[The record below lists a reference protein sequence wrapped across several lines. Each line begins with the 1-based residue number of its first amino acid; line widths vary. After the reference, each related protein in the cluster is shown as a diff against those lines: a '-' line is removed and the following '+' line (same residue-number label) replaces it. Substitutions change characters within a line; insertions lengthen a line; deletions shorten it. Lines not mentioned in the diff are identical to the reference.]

1 MKILTIAGVTF
12 REVLR
17 RKVQVNLLVF
27 GSVLIVASFMISTL
41 TLGEMHR
48 ILSDL
53 GLSAMELI
61 GTLLAVFIGATLV
74 AGDVERRVIYPVVA
88 KPVTRTQYLLGRYAG
103 LSLALL
109 VNLAIMAAVLAA
121 VLVVE
126 AGSLAPL
133 DGTLLAAVAM
143 IGVQLLVV
151 GAVALLFSSI
161 TNPTLAS
168 IFTLSIV
175 LAGHLSNEVRAL
187 WQGSTKWLAQAIW
200 YLLPNLGS
208 LSLNA
213 NVIYRT
219 PPAGSAWLAALYA
232 ALYAATA
239 LALASVAFERRDF
252 R

>member
-1 MKILTIAGVTF
+1 MKIPVIAGVTF

-109 VNLAIMAAVLAA
+109 VNLAIMAAVLGA

-133 DGTLLAAVAM
+133 DATLLAAVAM

-151 GAVALLFSSI
+151 AAVALLFSSI
-161 TNPTLAS
+161 TNVTLAS
-168 IFTLSIV
+168 IFTLSIA

-187 WQGSTKWLAQAIW
+187 WQGSTRWLAQAIW

-213 NVIYRT
+213 SVIYRT
-219 PPAGSAWLAALYA
+219 PPAASAWLAALYA
-232 ALYAATA
+232 ALYAGTA
-239 LALASVAFERRDF
+239 LALASVVFERRDF